1 MYVLQIYTRLSKKQ
15 HYKWYDYYSSTNEND
30 TITAYERCKFENKRI
45 IYRTEDSEDF
55 IYE

>member
-1 MYVLQIYTRLSKKQ
+1 MYVLQIYIRLSKKYP
-15 HYKWYDYYSSTNEND
+15 YKWYDYYTSTNEND
-30 TITAYERCKFENKRI
+30 TIIAYERCKFENKRI